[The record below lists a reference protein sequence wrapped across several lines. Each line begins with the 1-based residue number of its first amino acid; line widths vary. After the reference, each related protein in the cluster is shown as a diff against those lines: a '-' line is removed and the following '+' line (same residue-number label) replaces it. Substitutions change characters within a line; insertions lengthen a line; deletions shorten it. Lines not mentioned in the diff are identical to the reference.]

1 MIEIDFPV
9 PSSGQVRL
17 RVKGHSNLAG
27 KGNDIVC
34 AAVSA
39 LTQTFAAGV
48 QRQLD
53 GKVNGKLTS
62 GDCDLEIQVSK
73 IKSQSL
79 EEICSI
85 FRFGFEKIKESYP
98 KQVNLI

>member
-1 MIEIDFPV
+1 
-9 PSSGQVRL
+9 
-17 RVKGHSNLAG
+17 
-27 KGNDIVC
+27 
-34 AAVSA
+34 

-48 QRQLD
+48 QHQLD